1 MPLSMPTS
9 MEAITGIEMER
20 VMLVAY
26 HIHFSRQTSI
36 PFKDEINFAKFRD
49 IFVINV
55 GRPGSS
61 CGPQLTRHTCRLH
74 FYIFCSAFDTL
85 IREGEHVRGRVALFA
100 TCHHVVVDAARK
112 FLHLC
117 RPKAEG
123 QAVWKK
129 STLNW

>member
-1 MPLSMPTS
+1 
-9 MEAITGIEMER
+9 
-20 VMLVAY
+20 MLVA
-26 HIHFSRQTSI
+26 Q
-36 PFKDEINFAKFRD
+36 EVA
-49 IFVINV
+49 V
-55 GRPGSS
+55 GHNELDTLAG
-61 CGPQLTRHTCRLH
+61 
-74 FYIFCSAFDTL
+74 YISTFFCSAFDTL

-117 RPKAEG
+117 RPNAEG